1 MEFVILHE
9 NCTCIPMETREEV
22 NWPLNVMYG
31 FTSNILSFKTYVHC
45 MLKGLVRFQKKI
57 SLFSLSKKKKKSFQ
71 SNQSRKANFLRINYQ
86 MAYVAFAKP
95 IDMPLLIALW
105 HECFFT
111 HRKV

>member
-1 MEFVILHE
+1 
-9 NCTCIPMETREEV
+9 METREEV
-22 NWPLNVMYG
+22 NLPLNVMNG

-45 MLKGLVRFQKKI
+45 MFKGLVRFQKKK
-57 SLFSLSKKKKKSFQ
+57 SLFSFYKKKKKSFQ

-86 MAYVAFAKP
+86 MAYAAFAKP

-111 HRKV
+111 PRKV

>member
-1 MEFVILHE
+1 MECVILHE
-9 NCTCIPMETREEV
+9 NCTCIPMETREVV
-22 NWPLNVMYG
+22 NLPLNVMYG

-57 SLFSLSKKKKKSFQ
+57 SLFSFSKRKKKSFQ

-95 IDMPLLIALW
+95 IDMPLLIAL
-105 HECFFT
+105 
-111 HRKV
+111 

>member
-1 MEFVILHE
+1 
-9 NCTCIPMETREEV
+9 METREEV
-22 NWPLNVMYG
+22 NLPLNVMNG

-45 MLKGLVRFQKKI
+45 MFKGLVRFQKKI
-57 SLFSLSKKKKKSFQ
+57 SLFSFSKKKKSFQ

-111 HRKV
+111 NRKV

>member
-1 MEFVILHE
+1 MECVILHE

-22 NWPLNVMYG
+22 NLPLNVMYG

-57 SLFSLSKKKKKSFQ
+57 SLFSFSKKKKKSFQ
-71 SNQSRKANFLRINYQ
+71 SNQFRKANFLRINYQ

-95 IDMPLLIALW
+95 IDMPLLIAL
-105 HECFFT
+105 
-111 HRKV
+111 

>member
-1 MEFVILHE
+1 MEFVVLHE

-22 NWPLNVMYG
+22 IWPLNVMYG

-45 MLKGLVRFQKKI
+45 MFKGLARFQKKI
-57 SLFSLSKKKKKSFQ
+57 SLFSFSKKKKNLSSLTNLGK
-71 SNQSRKANFLRINYQ
+71 LINYQ

>member
-1 MEFVILHE
+1 
-9 NCTCIPMETREEV
+9 METREEV
-22 NWPLNVMYG
+22 NLPLNVMNG
-31 FTSNILSFKTYVHC
+31 FTSNILSFETYVHC

-57 SLFSLSKKKKKSFQ
+57 SLFSFSKKKKKNLS
-71 SNQSRKANFLRINYQ
+71 SLTNLGKLINYQ

>member
-1 MEFVILHE
+1 MEFVVLHE

-22 NWPLNVMYG
+22 NLPLNVMYG

-45 MLKGLVRFQKKI
+45 MLKGLVRFQKKYHCFH
-57 SLFSLSKKKKKSFQ
+57 SQKSFQ
-71 SNQSRKANFLRINYQ
+71 SNQSKKANFLRINYQ

>member
-22 NWPLNVMYG
+22 NLPLNVMYG

-57 SLFSLSKKKKKSFQ
+57 SLFSFSKKKKNYFQ

-95 IDMPLLIALW
+95 IDMPLLIALL
-105 HECFFT
+105 HKCFFT
-111 HRKV
+111 PRKV

>member
-1 MEFVILHE
+1 MEFVVLHE

-22 NWPLNVMYG
+22 NWPLNVMYS

-45 MLKGLVRFQKKI
+45 MLKGLVRFQKKKI
-57 SLFSLSKKKKKSFQ
+57 NVFILKKKKNLSSLTNLGK
-71 SNQSRKANFLRINYQ
+71 LINYQ

>member
-45 MLKGLVRFQKKI
+45 MLEGLI
-57 SLFSLSKKKKKSFQ
+57 SLFSFSKKKKKKSFQ

-95 IDMPLLIALW
+95 IDMPLLIAL
-105 HECFFT
+105 
-111 HRKV
+111 

>member
-1 MEFVILHE
+1 MECVILHE

-22 NWPLNVMYG
+22 NLPLNVMYG

-57 SLFSLSKKKKKSFQ
+57 SLFSFSKKKKKSFQ

-111 HRKV
+111 PRKV

>member
-1 MEFVILHE
+1 MECVILHE
-9 NCTCIPMETREEV
+9 NCTCIHMETREEV
-22 NWPLNVMYG
+22 NLPLNVMNG

-45 MLKGLVRFQKKI
+45 MFKGLVRFQKKT
-57 SLFSLSKKKKKSFQ
+57 SLFSFSKKKKSFQ

-105 HECFFT
+105 HKCFFT